1 MNSYKLEAEDAIT
14 VVDKLVNADLIAATS
29 TEELATA
36 FQYSASFASA
46 AGVSFD
52 KMVGMLTTA
61 SETTRLSAETVGQ
74 AFKSM
79 FSRLQNVKAGKS
91 IDDQGE
97 AINDSEKVL
106 KRYNITLRDSATE
119 FRNLE
124 DVLDDVG
131 RRWNEFDTVEQAQI
145 ATAIAGVHQR
155 NTFIAVMQNYD
166 KVLEYTNKTME
177 ASGTS
182 AQKYTHY
189 MSSLEAKINEL
200 TVQWEQF
207 IQGLNQSGTIKI
219 GVSLLSGLLKVLDD
233 LAVKMPVLQG
243 ALGTFLAFK
252 ALRGLPA
259 IISSLGKSFKGL
271 SSNINRPIRSL
282 KQTVVDLKS
291 SWATLDT
298 IISKNG
304 ETLSAYEKQQIA
316 VIVSSK
322 ALNAEKKTQK
332 LVDMGLT
339 TAQAQLLLSTDAQTA
354 ANMQAIISNNSL
366 TESQK
371 QGKIAAILFAMA
383 KKNNIQLDQKQTIS
397 LAGTIAKQKT
407 MQFTTQGLTA
417 AMSTLN
423 LVLGIV
429 SIAISGIATAIMS
442 ARQAAE
448 EARDNAI
455 ETINTYNDTSSS
467 IDELIEKYKNLKK
480 EYDSISDT
488 SLKNE
493 KAEELLTIRDQI
505 VETYG
510 SEADGIDIVNG
521 KLETTLTTLKQIAQQ
536 RASETWTDI
545 SDEVA
550 TAFDYEKSIG
560 FWNYGDVTTGKAHGA
575 VTQIGDRA
583 TAIKYSDVI
592 DDLWSEINRL
602 GGEINPANM
611 ALMFGSESYF
621 QTVENIKQLLTTI
634 DEKISSGEITKEN
647 QETYQNFR
655 DMLSQ
660 EIRAIE
666 SDTEYQQNKQILE
679 NAKDIAID
687 SLSKTFTEGDY
698 AGQTV
703 REVLDQYTEITS
715 QMNALASSGE
725 VNEETYNDL
734 KTVADNLLQTL
745 STATGL
751 TSNERIAEL
760 VGRSITEAGQEFEK
774 SQQKAQA
781 NIVIAKAVESS
792 GLSEKIKGMFAT
804 DIKQTQDKEIT
815 DLLGGIRESLKD
827 KDDIDMSISEIVD
840 SLELLG
846 YTYQKTEKLTA
857 EGVISGFSTDE
868 KAITNAIDN
877 IDKLNNAVKNL
888 SMGTIPDL
896 SELSELKTASIDI
909 TNLTQGGLDNVAKI
923 EAVRDDYVQSIL
935 DTLDE
940 QINVNN
946 EIIKTDKSITDEEK
960 RQIENENKLNEIRK
974 QAIQNAVDGVKT
986 TANEYITAIKSA
998 GELIAEVA
1006 GYGDRTIS
1014 EDILSS
1020 MVDQYSGM
1028 ASIVEKYR
1036 LGMIDNDEL
1045 LKAFKQF
1052 YNNDIDNFYDYQ
1064 QKKYMESNQY
1074 YSDWLDK
1081 NSDFVEEFKTQYGID
1096 LKNAQNYAEAKALIL
1111 GGDMYKYI
1119 DASTGELT
1127 QEGLR
1132 ITISPM
1138 DRVDSEISNQI
1149 KDAQK
1154 KIQALINKYD
1164 STAPAISINV
1174 DESLNAQLDVVTSR
1188 MKDAYTLLHEL
1199 GQEGSQITLDT
1210 LDSMKS
1216 AYPAMTEYIDKYIRK
1231 EMTRQELISK
1241 FKSLYEEDKNNY
1253 INIQAQKLSGTD
1265 SFYSNLLEENDD
1277 WVKEFKKDYALD
1289 LKNFTNLM
1297 QAKQTIIKMFN
1308 EEQEYVGT
1316 NFEVSDYINLMTG
1329 EYTEQ
1334 GIELMKQLT
1343 NATSTAM
1350 TKYNGLAQT
1359 LIELHALLSKT
1370 TEEATK
1376 DVEDTADTIEDL
1388 IAATVY
1394 SVEDALSDVSTVLS
1408 KQVEYYED
1416 IANGIVA
1423 AAQLEIDA
1431 LDKEIDLLDKKNEA
1445 QQRQIALQE
1454 KLEALNKAKTQRS
1467 VREYNAE
1474 TGQFEWT
1481 TNKKDIKKAQ
1491 EEYDQQVSE
1500 NKKQSLEDEKEWY
1513 EKYGES
1519 FTNVSET
1526 MQNQRDIQSAL
1537 NWLAQYRGVDV
1548 STLSSKD
1555 LLSLSEKEQSAFRSA
1570 YGRAVDVNLGFEDAQ
1585 SQKETRKAQANL
1597 VSGGYATNG
1606 KAGFA
1611 FNWEAITNA
1620 LGSSITTLAS
1630 TLDKY
1635 TEILKP
1641 TSFAETKP
1649 TTNAVTNITN
1659 TGEVKNSY
1667 TFTGDMEFKFDKD
1680 VDADNFIS
1688 KFVSKLQMQNGITTV
1703 K

>member
-1 MNSYKLEAEDAIT
+1 
-14 VVDKLVNADLIAATS
+14 
-29 TEELATA
+29 
-36 FQYSASFASA
+36 
-46 AGVSFD
+46 
-52 KMVGMLTTA
+52 
-61 SETTRLSAETVGQ
+61 
-74 AFKSM
+74 
-79 FSRLQNVKAGKS
+79 
-91 IDDQGE
+91 
-97 AINDSEKVL
+97 
-106 KRYNITLRDSATE
+106 
-119 FRNLE
+119 
-124 DVLDDVG
+124 
-131 RRWNEFDTVEQAQI
+131 
-145 ATAIAGVHQR
+145 
-155 NTFIAVMQNYD
+155 MQNYD

-219 GVSLLSGLLKVLDD
+219 GVSLLSGLLSVLDA
-233 LAVKMPVLQG
+233 LSAKAPVLQG
-243 ALGTFLAFK
+243 VLGFFLAFK

-271 SSNINRPIRSL
+271 SNNINRPIRNL

-521 KLETTLTTLKQIAQQ
+521 KLETTLATLKQIAQQ

-560 FWNYGDVTTGKAHGA
+560 FWNYGDVTTGKVHGA
-575 VTQIGDRA
+575 VTQIGDRG
-583 TAIKYSDVI
+583 TARKYFDVI
-592 DDLWSEINRL
+592 NDLQSEISGL
-602 GGEINPANM
+602 GGEVNPANM

-846 YTYQKTEKLTA
+846 YTYQKTETITA
-857 EGVISGFSTDE
+857 TDLIAGFPTDA
-868 KAITNAIDN
+868 KQITNAVDN
-877 IDKLNNAVKNL
+877 IEKLNNAIKA
-888 SMGTIPDL
+888 L
-896 SELSELKTASIDI
+896 SEGTTPDIEELFELKTADIDI
-909 TNLTQGGLDNVAKI
+909 TNLTQGGLDNIAKI
-923 EAVRDDYVQSIL
+923 EAVRNDYVQSML

-940 QINVNN
+940 QLDINNATMV
-946 EIIKTDKSITDEEK
+946 KQKDITDEQRLEITN
-960 RQIENENKLNEIRK
+960 QNKLLELEK
-974 QAIQNAVDGVKT
+974 QIISNAVDGVKT

-1006 GYGDRTIS
+1006 GYGDSTIS

-1064 QKKYMESNQY
+1064 QKKYMKTDEY
-1074 YSDWLDK
+1074 YSSWLDE
-1081 NSDFVEEFKTQYGID
+1081 NSSFVEEFKNKYGID
-1096 LKNAQNYAEAKALIL
+1096 LKNYANYINARSAIE
-1111 GGDMYKYI
+1111 
-1119 DASTGELT
+1119 
-1127 QEGLR
+1127 
-1132 ITISPM
+1132 
-1138 DRVDSEISNQI
+1138 
-1149 KDAQK
+1149 
-1154 KIQALINKYD
+1154 NKYSKIRAD
-1164 STAPAISINV
+1164 AEKYQLAERFDENNNLKPEMRGVVSNAPSWYIEILKEYQEYLKDYPKIIEEFTNKFDQGSSTASVNLG
-1174 DESLNAQLDVVTSR
+1174 EEFNSQLDIITSR

-1216 AYPAMTEYIDKYIRK
+1216 AYPAMIEYVDKYLRK
-1231 EMTRQELISK
+1231 EMTRQELIAK
-1241 FKSLYEEDKNNY
+1241 FKEMYEQDKQSY
-1253 INIQAQKLSGTD
+1253 INVSREKLMYNEDFTKKV
-1265 SFYSNLLEENDD
+1265 LEKNSKL
-1277 WVKEFKKDYALD
+1277 VKGLWDKYKID
-1289 LKNFTNLM
+1289 LKNFATIQ
-1297 QAKQTIIKMFN
+1297 QAKDELIKAF
-1308 EEQEYVGT
+1308 EDSRHSVDIAQLI
-1316 NFEVSDYINLMTG
+1316 NFDTG
-1329 EYTEQ
+1329 ELTKKWYSYVQGMTE
-1334 GIELMKQLT
+1334 GMISD
-1343 NATSTAM
+1343 A
-1350 TKYNGLAQT
+1350 GLGNV
-1359 LIELHALLSKT
+1359 IALSQILKAAFS
-1370 TEEATK
+1370 EAT
-1376 DVEDTADTIEDL
+1376 DTIGDTADTIEDL

-1394 SVEDALSDVSTVLS
+1394 SVEDALSDVATILS

-1519 FTNVSET
+1519 FSSVSET
-1526 MQNQRDIQSAL
+1526 IQNQKDIQSAL

-1555 LLSLSEKEQSAFRSA
+1555 LLSLSEKEQTAFRSA
-1570 YGRAVDVNLGFEDAQ
+1570 YGRAVDVNLGFEEAQ

>member
-1 MNSYKLEAEDAIT
+1 
-14 VVDKLVNADLIAATS
+14 
-29 TEELATA
+29 
-36 FQYSASFASA
+36 
-46 AGVSFD
+46 
-52 KMVGMLTTA
+52 
-61 SETTRLSAETVGQ
+61 
-74 AFKSM
+74 
-79 FSRLQNVKAGKS
+79 
-91 IDDQGE
+91 
-97 AINDSEKVL
+97 
-106 KRYNITLRDSATE
+106 
-119 FRNLE
+119 
-124 DVLDDVG
+124 
-131 RRWNEFDTVEQAQI
+131 
-145 ATAIAGVHQR
+145 
-155 NTFIAVMQNYD
+155 MQNYD

-219 GVSLLSGLLKVLDD
+219 GVSLLSGLLSVLDA
-233 LAVKMPVLQG
+233 LSAKAPVLQG
-243 ALGTFLAFK
+243 VLGFFLAFK

-271 SSNINRPIRSL
+271 SNNINRPIRNL

-560 FWNYGDVTTGKAHGA
+560 FWNYGDVTTGKVHGA
-575 VTQIGDRA
+575 VTQIGDRG
-583 TAIKYSDVI
+583 TARKYFDVI
-592 DDLWSEINRL
+592 NDLQSEISGL
-602 GGEINPANM
+602 GGEVNPVNE

-634 DEKISSGEITKEN
+634 DEKISGGEITKGN
-647 QETYQNFR
+647 QEIYQNFR

-660 EIRAIE
+660 EIKAIE
-666 SDTEYQQNKQILE
+666 SDTEYQQNKQIFE

-715 QMNALASSGE
+715 QMNTLASSGE

-827 KDDIDMSISEIVD
+827 KNDIDMSISEIAD

-846 YTYQKTEKLTA
+846 YTYQKTETITA
-857 EGVISGFSTDE
+857 TDLIAGFPTDA
-868 KAITNAIDN
+868 KQITNAVDN
-877 IDKLNNAVKNL
+877 IEKLNNAIKA
-888 SMGTIPDL
+888 L
-896 SELSELKTASIDI
+896 SEGTTPDIEELFELKTADIDI
-909 TNLTQGGLDNVAKI
+909 TNLTQGGLDNIAKI
-923 EAVRDDYVQSIL
+923 EAVRNDYVQSML

-940 QINVNN
+940 QLDINNATMV
-946 EIIKTDKSITDEEK
+946 KQKDITDEQRLEITN
-960 RQIENENKLNEIRK
+960 QNKLLELEK
-974 QAIQNAVDGVKT
+974 QIISNAVDGVKT

-1006 GYGDRTIS
+1006 GYGGSTIS

-1064 QKKYMESNQY
+1064 QKKYMKTDEY
-1074 YSDWLDK
+1074 YSSWLDE
-1081 NSDFVEEFKTQYGID
+1081 NSSFVEEFKNKYGID
-1096 LKNAQNYAEAKALIL
+1096 LKNYANYINARSAIE
-1111 GGDMYKYI
+1111 
-1119 DASTGELT
+1119 
-1127 QEGLR
+1127 
-1132 ITISPM
+1132 
-1138 DRVDSEISNQI
+1138 
-1149 KDAQK
+1149 
-1154 KIQALINKYD
+1154 NKYSKIRAD
-1164 STAPAISINV
+1164 AEKYQLAERFDENNNLKPEMRGVVSNAPSWYIEILKEYQEYLKDYPKIIEEFTNKFDQGSSTASVNL
-1174 DESLNAQLDVVTSR
+1174 DEEFNSRLDIITSR
-1188 MKDAYTLLHEL
+1188 MKEAYSLIHEL
-1199 GQEGSQITLDT
+1199 GQESSQITLDT

-1216 AYPAMTEYIDKYIRK
+1216 AYPAMTEYIDKYLRK
-1231 EMTRQELISK
+1231 EMTRQELIAK
-1241 FKSLYEEDKNNY
+1241 FKQMYEQDKQNY
-1253 INIQAQKLSGTD
+1253 INTQKEKLYND
-1265 SFYSNLLEENDD
+1265 KSFYSTLLANNDN
-1277 WVKEFKKDYALD
+1277 WVKEFKKDYDID
-1289 LKNFTNLM
+1289 LKNFKTLTE
-1297 QAKQTIIKMFN
+1297 AKKVIQQMFEDESTDNIIDIFS
-1308 EEQEYVGT
+1308 YVD
-1316 NFEVSDYINLMTG
+1316 EKTG
-1329 EYTEQ
+1329 EYT
-1334 GIELMKQLT
+1334 
-1343 NATSTAM
+1343 SD
-1350 TKYNGLAQT
+1350 YY
-1359 LIELHALLSKT
+1359 ALLSGEHIPT
-1370 TEEATK
+1370 GGYWFVPYVQMLHDLIYETQDDLNNAAEQT
-1376 DVEDTADTIEDL
+1376 VDTIEDL
-1388 IAATVY
+1388 IAGTVY

-1519 FTNVSET
+1519 FTNVPET
-1526 MQNQRDIQSAL
+1526 IQNQRNIQSAL
-1537 NWLAQYRGVDV
+1537 NWLAQYRGVNV
-1548 STLSSKD
+1548 SSLSSKD

>member
-1 MNSYKLEAEDAIT
+1 
-14 VVDKLVNADLIAATS
+14 
-29 TEELATA
+29 
-36 FQYSASFASA
+36 
-46 AGVSFD
+46 
-52 KMVGMLTTA
+52 
-61 SETTRLSAETVGQ
+61 
-74 AFKSM
+74 
-79 FSRLQNVKAGKS
+79 
-91 IDDQGE
+91 
-97 AINDSEKVL
+97 
-106 KRYNITLRDSATE
+106 
-119 FRNLE
+119 
-124 DVLDDVG
+124 
-131 RRWNEFDTVEQAQI
+131 
-145 ATAIAGVHQR
+145 
-155 NTFIAVMQNYD
+155 MQNYD

-219 GVSLLSGLLKVLDD
+219 GVSLLSGLLSVLDA
-233 LAVKMPVLQG
+233 LSAKAPVLQG
-243 ALGTFLAFK
+243 VLGFFLAFK

-271 SSNINRPIRSL
+271 SNNINRPIRNL

-322 ALNAEKKTQK
+322 ALNVEKKTQK

-423 LVLGIV
+423 LVLVIV

-521 KLETTLTTLKQIAQQ
+521 KLETTLATLKQIAQQ

-560 FWNYGDVTTGKAHGA
+560 FWNYGDVTTGKVHGA
-575 VTQIGDRA
+575 VTQIGDRG
-583 TAIKYSDVI
+583 TARKYFDVI
-592 DDLWSEINRL
+592 NDLQSEISGL
-602 GGEINPANM
+602 GGEVNPANM

-666 SDTEYQQNKQILE
+666 SDTEYQQNKQILK

-827 KDDIDMSISEIVD
+827 KNDIDMSISEIAD

-846 YTYQKTEKLTA
+846 YTYQKTETITA
-857 EGVISGFSTDE
+857 TDLIAGFPTDA
-868 KAITNAIDN
+868 KQITNAVDN
-877 IDKLNNAVKNL
+877 IEKLNNAIKA
-888 SMGTIPDL
+888 L
-896 SELSELKTASIDI
+896 SEGTTPDIEELFELKTADIDI
-909 TNLTQGGLDNVAKI
+909 TNLTQGGLDNIAKI
-923 EAVRDDYVQSIL
+923 EAVRNDYVQSML

-940 QINVNN
+940 QLDINNATMV
-946 EIIKTDKSITDEEK
+946 KQKDITDEQRLEITN
-960 RQIENENKLNEIRK
+960 QNKLLELEK
-974 QAIQNAVDGVKT
+974 QIISNAVDGVKT

-1064 QKKYMESNQY
+1064 QKKYMKTDEY
-1074 YSDWLDK
+1074 YSSWLDE
-1081 NSDFVEEFKTQYGID
+1081 NSSFVEEFKNKYGID
-1096 LKNAQNYAEAKALIL
+1096 LKNYANYINARTAIE
-1111 GGDMYKYI
+1111 
-1119 DASTGELT
+1119 
-1127 QEGLR
+1127 
-1132 ITISPM
+1132 
-1138 DRVDSEISNQI
+1138 
-1149 KDAQK
+1149 
-1154 KIQALINKYD
+1154 NKYSKIRAD
-1164 STAPAISINV
+1164 AEKYQLAERFDENNNLKPEMRGVVSNAPSWYIEILKEYQEYLKDYPKIIEEFTNKFDQGSSTASVNLG
-1174 DESLNAQLDVVTSR
+1174 EEFNSQLDIITSR

-1199 GQEGSQITLDT
+1199 GQESSQITLDT

-1265 SFYSNLLEENDD
+1265 SFYSKLLEENDD

-1359 LIELHALLSKT
+1359 LIELHVLLSKT

-1454 KLEALNKAKTQRS
+1454 KLETLNKAKTQRS

>member
-1 MNSYKLEAEDAIT
+1 
-14 VVDKLVNADLIAATS
+14 
-29 TEELATA
+29 
-36 FQYSASFASA
+36 
-46 AGVSFD
+46 
-52 KMVGMLTTA
+52 
-61 SETTRLSAETVGQ
+61 
-74 AFKSM
+74 
-79 FSRLQNVKAGKS
+79 
-91 IDDQGE
+91 
-97 AINDSEKVL
+97 
-106 KRYNITLRDSATE
+106 
-119 FRNLE
+119 
-124 DVLDDVG
+124 
-131 RRWNEFDTVEQAQI
+131 
-145 ATAIAGVHQR
+145 
-155 NTFIAVMQNYD
+155 MQNYD

-219 GVSLLSGLLKVLDD
+219 GVSLLSGMLSVLDA
-233 LAVKMPVLQG
+233 LSAKAPVLQNV
-243 ALGTFLAFK
+243 LGFFLAFK
-252 ALRGLPA
+252 ALKGIPA
-259 IISSLGKSFKGL
+259 LVSSLSKGFKGL
-271 SSNINRPIRSL
+271 LNNVVLPTKNLR
-282 KQTVVDLKS
+282 QTITGLKS

-322 ALNAEKKTQK
+322 ALNAEKKAQK

-339 TAQAQLLLSTDAQTA
+339 TAQAQLLLNTDAQTA

-383 KKNNIQLDQKQTIS
+383 KKNNIQLNQQETIS
-397 LAGTIAKQKT
+397 LAGAIAKQKT
-407 MQFTTQGLTA
+407 MQFTTQGLTT

-448 EARDNAI
+448 QARDNAI

-493 KAEELLTIRDQI
+493 KAEELLTSRDQI

-510 SEADGIDIVNG
+510 SEADGIDVVNG
-521 KLETTLTTLKQIAQQ
+521 KLETTLATLKQISQQ

-560 FWNYGDVTTGKAHGA
+560 FWNYGDITTGKLHGA
-575 VTQIGDRA
+575 VTQIGDSGAAR
-583 TAIKYSDVI
+583 KYFDVI
-592 DDLWSEINRL
+592 NDLQSEISGF
-602 GGEINPANM
+602 GGKVYLANE

-621 QTVENIKQLLTTI
+621 QTVENMKQLLTII

-647 QETYQNFR
+647 QEAYQSFR
-655 DMLSQ
+655 DVLSQ
-660 EIRAIE
+660 EIKAIE
-666 SDTEYQQNKQILE
+666 KDTEYQQNKQILD
-679 NAKDIAID
+679 NAKNIAID

-715 QMNALASSGE
+715 QMNTLAGSGE
-725 VNEETYNDL
+725 VDEKAYNDL

-781 NIVIAKAVESS
+781 NILIDKAVESS

-827 KDDIDMSISEIVD
+827 KNDIDMSISEIVD

-846 YTYQKTEKLTA
+846 YTYQKTETITA
-857 EGVISGFSTDE
+857 TDLIAGFPTDA
-868 KAITNAIDN
+868 KQITNAVDN
-877 IDKLNNAVKNL
+877 IEKLNNAIKA
-888 SMGTIPDL
+888 L
-896 SELSELKTASIDI
+896 SEGTTPDIEELFELKTAGVDI
-909 TNLTQGGLDNVAKI
+909 TNLTQGGLDNIAKI
-923 EAVRDDYVQSIL
+923 EAVRNDYVQSML

-940 QINVNN
+940 QLNINNATMV
-946 EIIKTDKSITDEEK
+946 KQKDITDEQRLEITN
-960 RQIENENKLNEIRK
+960 QNKLLELEK
-974 QAIQNAVDGVKT
+974 QIVSNAVDGVKT
-986 TANEYITAIKSA
+986 TANEYVTAIKSA

-1006 GYGDRTIS
+1006 GYGDSTIS

-1064 QKKYMESNQY
+1064 QKKYMKTDEY
-1074 YSDWLDK
+1074 YSSWLNE
-1081 NSDFVEEFKTQYGID
+1081 NSSFVEEFKNKYGID
-1096 LKNAQNYAEAKALIL
+1096 LKNYTN
-1111 GGDMYKYI
+1111 YI
-1119 DASTGELT
+1119 DAKSAIE
-1127 QEGLR
+1127 
-1132 ITISPM
+1132 
-1138 DRVDSEISNQI
+1138 
-1149 KDAQK
+1149 
-1154 KIQALINKYD
+1154 NKYSKTRAD
-1164 STAPAISINV
+1164 AEKYQLAELFDEDNNLKPELRGAMSNAPSWYIEILKECQEYLKDYPKIIEEFANKFDQGSSTASVNL
-1174 DESLNAQLDVVTSR
+1174 DEELDSRLDVVTSR
-1188 MKDAYTLLHEL
+1188 MKDAYSLMHEL
-1199 GQEGSQITLDT
+1199 GQESSQITLDT

-1216 AYPAMTEYIDKYIRK
+1216 AYPAITEYIDRYLRK

-1241 FKSLYEEDKNNY
+1241 FKELYEQDKTNY
-1253 INIQAQKLSGTD
+1253 KNAQIEKLSYSSD
-1265 SFYSNLLEENDD
+1265 FYKNAILGN
-1277 WVKEFKKDYALD
+1277 KELVDKFNKQYHID
-1289 LKNFTNLM
+1289 LKNFATVTAAKEEILNNFNKLTEA
-1297 QAKQTIIKMFN
+1297 QALTGKLTISDFIDLNTLDTTAWYETIAKNPSLIIGGQQVVDSISAIKDLL
-1308 EEQEYVGT
+1308 EA
-1316 NFEVSDYINLMTG
+1316 TG
-1329 EYTEQ
+1329 EV
-1334 GIELMKQLT
+1334 
-1343 NATSTAM
+1343 A
-1350 TKYNGLAQT
+1350 
-1359 LIELHALLSKT
+1359 
-1370 TEEATK
+1370 
-1376 DVEDTADTIEDL
+1376 EDTADGIVDTIEKS
-1388 IAATVY
+1388 VY
-1394 SVEDALSDVSTVLS
+1394 SVEDALSDISTVLS

-1491 EEYDQQVSE
+1491 QEYDQQLEE
-1500 NKKQSLEDEKEWY
+1500 NRKQDLEDSKEWL

-1519 FTNVSET
+1519 FSNIPET
-1526 MQNQRDIQSAL
+1526 IQNQRDVKSAL
-1537 NWLAQYRGVDV
+1537 SWLAQYRGVNA
-1548 STLSSKD
+1548 STLSAKD
-1555 LLSLSEKEQSAFRSA
+1555 LLNLSDKEQQAFRSR
-1570 YGRAVDVNLGFEDAQ
+1570 YGKAVDINLGFEDAQ
-1585 SQKETRKAQANL
+1585 SQKELNKAKANL
-1597 VSGGYATNG
+1597 ISGGYATNG
-1606 KAGFA
+1606 KSGFA
-1611 FNWEAITNA
+1611 FDWKSIMTA
-1620 LGSSITTLAS
+1620 LGTSVTTLATS
-1630 TLDKY
+1630 LDKY
-1635 TEILKP
+1635 AEILKP

-1649 TTNAVTNITN
+1649 TTNMITNVTN
-1659 TGEVKNSY
+1659 TGEVKNNY
-1667 TFTGDMEFKFDKD
+1667 TFTGDMEFKFDKNI
-1680 VDADNFIS
+1680 DAESFWSEIVTKIQN
-1688 KFVSKLQMQNGITTV
+1688 KNGITTV
-1703 K
+1703 Q